1 MKSTRVLLSLSSSSS
16 YLPFYLS
23 VWSVFNIEKS
33 CTYGTRFCVTM
44 FTHIRFVRRVDN
56 FVLVVVG
63 VADVITEL
71 SSRPLD

>member
-1 MKSTRVLLSLSSSSS
+1 MLLSLSSSSS
-16 YLPFYLS
+16 NLPFYLS

-33 CTYGTRFCVTM
+33 CTCGTSFCVTM
-44 FTHIRFVRRVDN
+44 STHIRFVRRVDN
-56 FVLVVVG
+56 FVLVVVV